1 MWHLRLGHLGGE
13 NLKKLVSKEMVNG
26 LQIRGIFNQS
36 NDICEGCMKGRQTRE
51 VFPSAEH
58 RGRQLLEL
66 VHSDVCGP
74 INPKSL
80 GGNRYYLTFVDDY
93 SRKS

>member
-1 MWHLRLGHLGGE
+1 
-13 NLKKLVSKEMVNG
+13 
-26 LQIRGIFNQS
+26 
-36 NDICEGCMKGRQTRE
+36 MKGRQTRE

-93 SRKS
+93 SRKSWVYLLKEKGEVLKYFKLWKAVAEKQSEKKLTHIREDVLK